1 MKTVIFEVSSEEQVR
16 ARILRV
22 CETLIPEDAAH
33 YSFVT
38 PELMS
43 KMLTEKRLH
52 LLETLCGAGPLS
64 VEEVARRTKQ
74 DVDEV
79 RTELDAMLIGGLIDK
94 AKNGKVVFPF
104 DEFKVNFLSHA
115 A

>member
-1 MKTVIFEVSSEEQVR
+1 MKTVIFEVSSEEEVK
-16 ARILRV
+16 ARFIRV
-22 CETLIPEDAAH
+22 WETGIPETAAH

-43 KMLTEKRLH
+43 KMLTEKRIH

-64 VEEVARRTKQ
+64 ADEVAQRAGQ
-74 DVDEV
+74 DVGMV
-79 RTELDAMLIGGLIDK
+79 RGELDAMLVGGLIDK

-104 DEFKVNFLSHA
+104 DEFKVNYLSHA

>member
-1 MKTVIFEVSSEEQVR
+1 MKTVIFEVSSEEDVN
-16 ARILRV
+16 ARFIRV
-22 CETLIPEDAAH
+22 WETGIPEAAAH

-43 KMLTEKRLH
+43 KMLTENRLH

-64 VEEVARRTKQ
+64 ADEVARRAGQ

-79 RTELDAMLIGGLIDK
+79 RIELDAMLIGGLIGK

>member
-1 MKTVIFEVSSEEQVR
+1 MKTVIFEVSSEEEVR

-33 YSFVT
+33 YSFVS

-43 KMLTEKRLH
+43 KMLTENRLH

-64 VEEVARRTKQ
+64 VEEVSRHVGQ
-74 DVDEV
+74 DVDAV
-79 RTELDAMLIGGLIDK
+79 RTELDAMLLGGLIDP

-104 DEFKVNFLSHA
+104 DEFKVNYLSHA
-115 A
+115 V